1 MFSRLWN
8 HSDDTNSDDTSDACD
23 AEDAQDAQD
32 AQDDNEREDPND
44 AEKEDLH
51 RLQQI
56 ISVFQKLMVSA
67 AGVVDIAVDA
77 YNSYTQAHYDK
88 EPYHTSALS
97 GIAWV
102 NELLAGHPE
111 RVRCELGVHRHVFII
126 LLNVLRESG
135 IDDSKNVTLE
145 EQLAIFLYACVTGL
159 SVRHLGER
167 FQRSNDT
174 ISKYVLP

>member
-1 MFSRLWN
+1 MFSCLWN
-8 HSDDTNSDDTSDACD
+8 HSDDTNSDNTSDACD

-32 AQDDNEREDPND
+32 DNEREDPNNT
-44 AEKEDLH
+44 EKEDLH
-51 RLQQI
+51 HLQQI

-126 LLNVLRESG
+126 LLNVLRESS
-135 IDDSKNVTLE
+135 IDNSKNVTLK

-159 SVRHLGER
+159 SVRHLGEW
-167 FQRSNDT
+167 FQCSNDT